1 MAKKNEIV
9 TGKIGKKENIEIN
22 IKNISSWTY
31 SATNSF
37 LYSLNNKYAVILSM
51 KPKRKDVIG
60 EPCPNN
66 DESEIIVYPG
76 IYSCKIEELGY
87 H

>member
-1 MAKKNEIV
+1 
-9 TGKIGKKENIEIN
+9 
-22 IKNISSWTY
+22 
-31 SATNSF
+31 
-37 LYSLNNKYAVILSM
+37 M